1 MNTLQRHGRE
11 IFREAKSG
19 LVGKAENWEPI
30 EIWILLSGTETV
42 MVRLA
47 TLCVVFSLI
56 AMPARAASRV
66 SLADHVADL
75 IRAGQTVV
83 TTRSYLRRCV
93 RMQRAELRRAGQKAV
108 DQARS
113 DALAKR
119 P

>member
-1 MNTLQRHGRE
+1 
-11 IFREAKSG
+11 
-19 LVGKAENWEPI
+19 
-30 EIWILLSGTETV
+30 

-47 TLCVVFSLI
+47 TICVVFSLI

-66 SLADHVADL
+66 SLEELAACKALTDHVADL

-83 TTRSYLRRCV
+83 ATRSQLRRCV
-93 RMQRAELRRAGQKAV
+93 RLQRAELRRAGQKAV

-113 DALAKR
+113 DAVAKR